1 MAILSVCEFLGR
13 NRNGIFLENSTINRK
28 LLMEVNQL
36 IVWFA
41 WYQQENITFLIWE
54 ET

>member
-1 MAILSVCEFLGR
+1 
-13 NRNGIFLENSTINRK
+13 
-28 LLMEVNQL
+28 MEVNQL

-54 ET
+54 ETWQVATEVVD